1 MTTLIEHPTFFTTL
15 PREYYVSDDIF
26 EQEIERI
33 FFRQWLYAGHLSE
46 LRNRG
51 DFRRYDFAGES
62 IVLVRGEGD
71 SVHGFFVHI
80 GVWHGLMFMCLSRD
94 EPEPIAEVLER
105 VAPELEG

>member
-15 PREYYVSDDIF
+15 PREYYVSV
-26 EQEIERI
+26 
-33 FFRQWLYAGHLSE
+33 RQWLYAGHLSE